1 MNDSQRIKLQEMID
15 VNDTINHTEEIRQLN
30 HSSLI
35 RKDVVKIQQTKRKLK
50 TTHYKTLDN
59 VLQSECFF
67 LFQNYTL
74 IYNKLLKNDLDVTIL
89 YTFLD
94 VLESIENGNRDQH
107 EASYEIGTLLKKIY
121 IDKKIEDAPQ
131 TNFISPVENISWKEY
146 YAKKLT

>member
-146 YAKKLT
+146 YAKKLI

>member
-1 MNDSQRIKLQEMID
+1 
-15 VNDTINHTEEIRQLN
+15 
-30 HSSLI
+30 
-35 RKDVVKIQQTKRKLK
+35 
-50 TTHYKTLDN
+50 
-59 VLQSECFF
+59 
-67 LFQNYTL
+67 
-74 IYNKLLKNDLDVTIL
+74 LKNDLDVTIL

-146 YAKKLT
+146 YAKKLI

>member
-74 IYNKLLKNDLDVTIL
+74 IYNKLLKNDLDVTIFI
-89 YTFLD
+89 Y
-94 VLESIENGNRDQH
+94 
-107 EASYEIGTLLKKIY
+107 LLRCIRKY
-121 IDKKIEDAPQ
+121 
-131 TNFISPVENISWKEY
+131 
-146 YAKKLT
+146 

>member
-94 VLESIENGNRDQH
+94 VLENIENGNRDQH

-146 YAKKLT
+146 YAKKLI

>member
-107 EASYEIGTLLKKIY
+107 EASYEIGTLLKKFIL
-121 IDKKIEDAPQ
+121 IKK
-131 TNFISPVENISWKEY
+131 
-146 YAKKLT
+146 